1 MDFQTACPRITIH
14 VLSAK
19 RTFSLAKLSDNALTK
34 KKINVKTVGN
44 NEGDEAKIIGSE
56 NT

>member
-14 VLSAK
+14 VLSTK

-34 KKINVKTVGN
+34 KKNVKTVGN
-44 NEGDEAKIIGSE
+44 NEGDEAKLIGSE

>member
-14 VLSAK
+14 VLSTK

-34 KKINVKTVGN
+34 KIINVKTVGN